1 MTSEV
6 VVMNRVGV
14 ALAADSAVTLEMGD
28 SSKVRD
34 SALKLFMLSKYRP
47 VGVMV
52 YNNAQLLGVPLETII
67 KLFRRELRTRG
78 FDTLREYGDKLIGFL
93 DGNTSLFP
101 EAVQNRY
108 FLKALRAEFR
118 RIDEEVREELVA
130 GGLFGEDANNSA
142 EEVIA
147 EHLDFWRRQEDADYF
162 RGVSAEE
169 VVGRISGEVHEVV
182 NRAALSWG
190 VGGGGVVDNLYEIAR
205 HLVAKD
211 HFPPDVFSGLVI
223 AGFGEAE
230 HFPAVLELQIG
241 GVYGGR
247 LKVRPASLV
256 QVSDENPSHIMAF
269 AYTNMVDAFLH
280 GISPRVRAHVEDA
293 TTFVREMPQLALD
306 AVAGLAPAEKAKA
319 AGTVRRASEAK
330 AAEFADKVL
339 QGTNE
344 RIQKIARAV
353 GTLTIGELAQVA
365 STLVGLSSF
374 EQQMSLEQE
383 TVGGPVDAAVI
394 SKGDGFVWIDR
405 KHYFSRELNEHF
417 IRNYYDDAPAA
428 DDAADDDNNKE
439 EEQQNG
445 E

>member
-6 VVMNRVGV
+6 VVMNRMGV
-14 ALAADSAVTLEMGD
+14 ALAADSAVTLEIGD

-67 KLFRRELRTRG
+67 KLFRRNLARQP
-78 FDTLREYGDKLIGFL
+78 FDTLREYGEELIRFL
-93 DGNTSLFP
+93 DGNAELFP

-108 FLKALRAEFR
+108 LLQALEAETR
-118 RIDEEVREELVA
+118 RIGEQVEKEIIAR
-130 GGLFGEDANNSA
+130 GLFGEGATDAA
-142 EEVIA
+142 EEAI
-147 EHLDFWRRQEDADYF
+147 ENRLNFWRRLEDAEYF
-162 RGVSAEE
+162 RDVSAGG
-169 VVGRISGEVHEVV
+169 VVGRISGEIHEVV
-182 NRAALSWG
+182 NRATVHWG
-190 VGGGGVVDNLYEIAR
+190 VGGEAAKNLYEIAR
-205 HLVAKD
+205 YLVAKD
-211 HFPPDVFSGLVI
+211 HIPLDVISGLVI

-230 HFPAVLELQIG
+230 HFPAVLNLQIG
-241 GVYGGR
+241 GVYGSR

-256 QVSDENPSHIMAF
+256 QVSDENPSHVMAF
-269 AYTNMVDAFLH
+269 AYTNMVDTFLH

-306 AVAGLAPAEKAKA
+306 AVAGLAPEEKAKA
-319 AGTVRRASEAK
+319 TGTVRKASHAK

-344 RIQKIARAV
+344 RSQKIARAV

-374 EQQMSLEQE
+374 EQQMSLDRE
-383 TVGGPVDAAVI
+383 TVGGPVDVAVI
-394 SKGDGFVWIDR
+394 SKGDGFIWIDR
-405 KHYFSRELNEHF
+405 KHYFRRELNEHF
-417 IRNYYDDAPAA
+417 IQNYYDDSLTAQESA
-428 DDAADDDNNKE
+428 DGDNKE
-439 EEQQNG
+439 EQND
-445 E
+445 

>member
-6 VVMNRVGV
+6 VVMNRMGV

-34 SALKLFMLSKYRP
+34 SAVKLFMLSKYRP

-67 KLFRRELRTRG
+67 KLFRRKLGRQP
-78 FDTLREYGDKLIGFL
+78 FDTLREYGEELIRFL
-93 DGNTSLFP
+93 DGNAELFP

-108 FLKALRAEFR
+108 LLQALGTEFQ
-118 RIDEEVREELVA
+118 RIGEQVEEEIIAR
-130 GGLFGEDANNSA
+130 GLFGEGATDAA
-142 EEVIA
+142 EEAI
-147 EHLDFWRRQEDADYF
+147 ENRLEFWRGQEDAEYF
-162 RGVSAEE
+162 RDVSAVD

-182 NRAALSWG
+182 NRATLHWG
-190 VGGGGVVDNLYEIAR
+190 VGAEATKNLYEIGKQ
-205 HLVAKD
+205 LVAKD

-230 HFPAVLELQIG
+230 HFPAVLKLQLG
-241 GVYGGR
+241 GVYDGR
-247 LKVRPASLV
+247 LKIRTPSLV
-256 QVSDENPSHIMAF
+256 QVSDEIPSHITAF

-293 TTFVREMPQLALD
+293 TTFVREMPPLALD
-306 AVAGLAPAEKAKA
+306 VVAGLDPAEKAKA
-319 AGTVRRASEAK
+319 VGAVRRASQAK
-330 AAEFADKVL
+330 AAEFAGKVL

-344 RIQKIARAV
+344 RSQEIARAV
-353 GTLTIGELAQVA
+353 GTLTIGELARVA

-374 EQQMSLEQE
+374 EQQMSLARE
-383 TVGGPVDAAVI
+383 TVGGPVDVAVI
-394 SKGDGFVWIDR
+394 SKGDGFIWIDR
-405 KHYFSRELNEHF
+405 KHYFPRELNEHF
-417 IRNYYDDAPAA
+417 YRNYYDDDAPAA
-428 DDAADDDNNKE
+428 DNAADGDDDE
-439 EEQQNG
+439 EVQDG

>member
-6 VVMNRVGV
+6 VVMNRMGV

-34 SALKLFMLSKYRP
+34 SAVKLFMLSKYRP

-67 KLFRRELRTRG
+67 KLFRRKLGRQP
-78 FDTLREYGDKLIGFL
+78 FDTLREYGEELIRFL
-93 DGNTSLFP
+93 DGNAELFP

-108 FLKALRAEFR
+108 LLQALGTEFQ
-118 RIDEEVREELVA
+118 RIGEQVEEEIIAR
-130 GGLFGEDANNSA
+130 GLFGEGATDAA
-142 EEVIA
+142 EEAI
-147 EHLDFWRRQEDADYF
+147 ENRLEFWRGQEDAEYF
-162 RGVSAEE
+162 RDVSAVD

-182 NRAALSWG
+182 NRATLHWG
-190 VGGGGVVDNLYEIAR
+190 VGAEATKNLYEIGKQ
-205 HLVAKD
+205 LVAKD

-230 HFPAVLELQIG
+230 HFPAVLKLQLG
-241 GVYGGR
+241 GVYDGR
-247 LKVRPASLV
+247 LKIRTPSLV
-256 QVSDENPSHIMAF
+256 QVSDEIPSYITAF

-293 TTFVREMPQLALD
+293 TTFVREMPPLALD
-306 AVAGLAPAEKAKA
+306 VVAGLDPAEKAKA
-319 AGTVRRASEAK
+319 VGAVRRASQAK
-330 AAEFADKVL
+330 AAEFAGKVL

-344 RIQKIARAV
+344 RSQEIARAV
-353 GTLTIGELAQVA
+353 GTLTIGELARVA

-374 EQQMSLEQE
+374 EQQMSLARE
-383 TVGGPVDAAVI
+383 TVGGPVDVAVI
-394 SKGDGFVWIDR
+394 SKGDGFIWIDR
-405 KHYFSRELNEHF
+405 KHYFPRELNEHF
-417 IRNYYDDAPAA
+417 YRNYYDDDAPAA
-428 DDAADDDNNKE
+428 DNAADGDDDE
-439 EEQQNG
+439 EVQDG